1 MFCIDQWISFYPSS
15 LLILAFYYSMFLM
28 QVCFYILDPDP
39 PGKSINR
46 ELYDVEISCF
56 QMTFRGKNTNLVMNE

>member
-1 MFCIDQWISFYPSS
+1 
-15 LLILAFYYSMFLM
+15 M